1 VHQRQLPPAA
11 RGELPRPPDRPQE
24 GDRLG
29 ARARRR
35 VRRRP
40 RGGVR
45 GRELGRRAH
54 GGDGRPDAQRPRIP
68 ARVRAR
74 RHVVSAAITQYGY
87 LGNYYGQGTNSSPGA
102 YIAADA
108 PPFFV
113 AQGDRDSYSPRF
125 VEIARGF
132 TEKLRSG
139 SSGPVVYA
147 ELPGAQHSFDL
158 FTRSSLRRSSTASR
172 TSPPGCAPTRVGL
185 CEQRHEEETA
195 ALAGV
200 SGLPGRPVL
209 KAGRPRMCGTSLCP
223 ATTVTPARGSTR
235 LSRPPCGEPRPRS
248 GSPAQLGADASFPMK
263 RNSESPAQ
271 APSGL
276 RRGARPSGRRSRP
289 SLPSRA
295 RSPRAA
301 VPRRFGS
308 SASRC
313 GRRRGL

>member
-1 VHQRQLPPAA
+1 VAGSSAGGHMAAMAALTLNDPAFQLGFEHADTSSAPPSPSTAISATTTAGAPTPHRGRTSQPTRRRSSSRRAIETATRRASWRSPEASPRSCGAA
-11 RGELPRPPDRPQE
+11 RP
-24 GDRLG
+24 
-29 ARARRR
+29 
-35 VRRRP
+35 
-40 RGGVR
+40 
-45 GRELGRRAH
+45 
-54 GGDGRPDAQRPRIP
+54 AQ
-68 ARVRAR
+68 
-74 RHVVSAAITQYGY
+74 
-87 LGNYYGQGTNSSPGA
+87 SSTRSCPG
-102 YIAADA
+102 
-108 PPFFV
+108 P
-113 AQGDRDSYSPRF
+113 S
-125 VEIARGF
+125 
-132 TEKLRSG
+132 TRST
-139 SSGPVVYA
+139 S
-147 ELPGAQHSFDL
+147 

-172 TSPPGCAPTRVGL
+172 TSPPGCAPTQVGL

-209 KAGRPRMCGTSLCP
+209 KAGRPRMCETSLCP

-248 GSPAQLGADASFPMK
+248 GSPAQLGADAPFPMK

-271 APSGL
+271 APSRL

-313 GRRRGL
+313 GRRPGL